1 MKHRDMKFLNR
12 GKILG
17 FLLNH
22 SLLSRA
28 DLAEKADVSPAV
40 VSHIIR
46 ECLKEGII
54 REDSEGVSRGGRKPI
69 LLSFVPDN
77 KLVAGLVPGNI
88 TKFAVSNLSGQL
100 LYKEE
105 IITKKYPTP
114 IELAGFLKK
123 ILNEFL
129 IRNHKS
135 WSQLVSLG
143 IGIPGIY
150 DPELDLIHKMGKISS
165 LFEWE
170 GAKIREIFSREF
182 PCPVLVFDKVVA
194 MAFGEGILS
203 SDVPNVSLVYLHL
216 GRGVGA
222 GLFLNGKIY
231 RGSQGAAGEVGY
243 MVCKPVDEIGPISLH
258 DIPPLESE
266 ISLNTILKDFREK
279 CPNSFAGNQRQSEN
293 DEIMILRKTFL
304 KGDPQ
309 CETILKPVL
318 EKAEGIAVNL
328 VAMLNPDFLVL
339 GGKVTEIFSEIL
351 QERIVQRL
359 QRSVLFLPRV
369 KTVTLGKN
377 EEIMC
382 TLFFSIDDYFQRLTG
397 NNQGLTSAFL
407 KRYNPRIWNQ

>member
-1 MKHRDMKFLNR
+1 MKILNR

-17 FLLNH
+17 LLLNH
-22 SLLSRA
+22 PLLSRV
-28 DLAEKADVSPAV
+28 DLAELAAVSPAV

-46 ECLKEGII
+46 DCLKEGIV

-69 LLSFVPDN
+69 LLSFVHDN

-88 TKFAVSNLSGQL
+88 TEFAISDLSGHL
-100 LYKEE
+100 LYKEDIE
-105 IITKKYPTP
+105 SKKSQTP
-114 IELAGFLKK
+114 SELALYLKK

-129 IRNHKS
+129 MRNHKS

-182 PCPVLVFDKVVA
+182 SCPVLVFDKVVA
-194 MAFGEGILS
+194 IAFGEGILS
-203 SDVPNVSLVYLHL
+203 SKSQNVNLVYLHL

-243 MVCKPVDEIGPISLH
+243 MIYGPIDEKGPISLH
-258 DIPPLESE
+258 EIPPLESE
-266 ISLNTILKDFREK
+266 VSFNNILKVFLERY
-279 CPNSFAGNQRQSEN
+279 PNSFPINQCQSEN
-293 DEIMILRKTFL
+293 DEVTIFYNTFL
-304 KGDPQ
+304 KNDSQ
-309 CETILKPVL
+309 SEVILKL
-318 EKAEGIAVNL
+318 LFEKVEMIAVNL
-328 VAMLNPDFLVL
+328 VAILNPDLFVL
-339 GGKVTEIFSEIL
+339 GGKLTEIFSEIL
-351 QERIVQRL
+351 LKRIVQRL
-359 QRSVLFLPRV
+359 HQSVLFPPQV

-377 EEIMC
+377 EEIIC
-382 TLFFSIDDYFQRLTG
+382 TLFFAIDDYFQRLTG
-397 NNQGLTSAFL
+397 NNQGLTSTFL
-407 KRYNPRIWNQ
+407 KRYNPQLWNQ

>member
-1 MKHRDMKFLNR
+1 MKLLNR
-12 GKILG
+12 EKILG
-17 FLLNH
+17 LLLNH

-28 DLAEKADVSPAV
+28 ELAQKAAVSPAV

-46 ECLKEGII
+46 ECLKEGIVC
-54 REDSEGVSRGGRKPI
+54 EDSEGVSRGGRKPI

-77 KLVAGLVPGNI
+77 KLVAGLVPGN
-88 TKFAVSNLSGQL
+88 TTEFAVSNLSGQL
-100 LYKEE
+100 LYKED
-105 IITKKYPTP
+105 IVTKKYPTP
-114 IELAGFLKK
+114 SELVVFLKK
-123 ILNEFL
+123 ILHEFL

-170 GAKIREIFSREF
+170 GTKIREIFSREF
-182 PCPVLVFDKVVA
+182 LCPVLVFDKVVA

-203 SDVPNVSLVYLHL
+203 SEDPNVNLVYLHL

-243 MVCKPVDEIGPISLH
+243 MVCGPVDEKDPISLH

-266 ISLNTILKDFREK
+266 ISLNSILKVFREK
-279 CPNSFAGNQRQSEN
+279 CPNSFPNSLRQSEN
-293 DEIMILRKTFL
+293 DEVLILHKTFL
-304 KGDPQ
+304 KGDSQ
-309 CETILKPVL
+309 YEAILKSIL

-328 VAMLNPDFLVL
+328 VAVLNPDLLVL

-351 QERIVQRL
+351 QERIIQRL
-359 QRSVLFLPRV
+359 QRSVLFSPQV

-382 TLFFSIDDYFQRLTG
+382 TLFFAIDDYFRRLTG

-407 KRYNPRIWNQ
+407 KRYSPSSRINKL